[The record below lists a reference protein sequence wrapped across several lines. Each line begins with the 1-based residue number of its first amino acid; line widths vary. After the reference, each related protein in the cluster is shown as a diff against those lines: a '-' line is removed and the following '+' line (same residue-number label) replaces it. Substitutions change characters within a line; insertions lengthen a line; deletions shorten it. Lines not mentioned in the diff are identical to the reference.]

1 MAATNSLPFD
11 EQDLRPNARGLRERL
26 KDLWGKS
33 RGPRAQAV
41 TALLHEG
48 ESTESSAE
56 RSALT
61 ITGSDE
67 FRIEMRGMQAG
78 WRVSSID
85 QATGIRHE
93 FYVESGV
100 IYHVDVYDHP
110 TKFLV
115 GRPVQ
120 RIMDTE
126 RQAILEAVS

>member
-11 EQDLRPNARGLRERL
+11 EEDVRSNARGIKDRLR
-26 KDLWGKS
+26 DLWGRS
-33 RGPRAQAV
+33 RELEVQES
-41 TALLHEG
+41 TALQCSGPEMEVVQG
-48 ESTESSAE
+48 SS
-56 RSALT
+56 LT

-67 FRIEMRGMQAG
+67 FRIEMRGIAAG

-85 QATGIRHE
+85 QASGIRHE

-100 IYHVDVYDHP
+100 IYHVDLYDHS

-120 RIMDTE
+120 RIMETE

>member
-11 EQDLRPNARGLRERL
+11 EEDVRSNARGIKDRLR
-26 KDLWGKS
+26 DLWGRS
-33 RGPRAQAV
+33 REPEVQES
-41 TALLHEG
+41 TALQCSEMEVAQG
-48 ESTESSAE
+48 SS
-56 RSALT
+56 LT

-67 FRIEMRGMQAG
+67 FRIEMRGIATG

-85 QATGIRHE
+85 QASGIRHE

-100 IYHVDVYDHP
+100 IYHVDLYDHP

-120 RIMDTE
+120 RIMETE
-126 RQAILEAVS
+126 RQAILEAV